1 MSNILTDQP
10 FHAFALSEDEILQG
24 SVLSPLQK
32 QVVQNMIAAH
42 AVDRLNRQI
51 DVDNIMK
58 TVQEDAENHGYIR
71 ALRFLLEES
80 DRCLETLTTRRNNPQ
95 VN

>member
-1 MSNILTDQP
+1 MSSYNTDQP
-10 FHAFALSEDEILQG
+10 FHAFNLSEEEVLQG

-42 AVDRLNRQI
+42 AVDRLNRKI

-58 TVQEDAENHGYIR
+58 TVQEDAENQGYIR
-71 ALRFLLEES
+71 ALRYLLEES
-80 DRCLETLTTRRNNPQ
+80 DRCLETLNTRRTNPQ